1 MNNNINILRNEMQIT
16 IWHISYKLFKIQDCK
31 KYNMIIVKY
40 NDGDNELILY
50 DDVVT
55 VIAKAH

>member
-1 MNNNINILRNEMQIT
+1 
-16 IWHISYKLFKIQDCK
+16 
-31 KYNMIIVKY
+31 MIIVKY

-55 VIAKAH
+55 VIAKAHWIWNSIT

>member
-1 MNNNINILRNEMQIT
+1 
-16 IWHISYKLFKIQDCK
+16 
-31 KYNMIIVKY
+31 MIIVKY

-50 DDVVT
+50 DDVLT